1 MTLKIIKTIRLNVTM
16 NLTSVIENIDFWHKR
31 NSVKFVVVQSCVKIL
46 ASQPFFE
53 MTLYHL

>member
-46 ASQPFFE
+46 AS
-53 MTLYHL
+53 